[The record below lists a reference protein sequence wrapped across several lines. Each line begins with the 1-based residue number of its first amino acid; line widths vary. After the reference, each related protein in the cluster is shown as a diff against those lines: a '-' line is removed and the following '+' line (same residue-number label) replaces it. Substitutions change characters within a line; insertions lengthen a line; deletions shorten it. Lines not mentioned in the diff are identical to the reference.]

1 MQRFV
6 GAMAFG
12 AALIVCGVGCGEKAP
27 PVYPITG
34 KVTIGG
40 KAYPRVI
47 CYFRPA
53 NEPVTQYTIGVTET
67 DKDGNFPGI
76 RNNAGTGLPAG
87 EYKVTFSCTVVKS
100 SGAALKEDDKPSELG
115 VATIELVPDEYVEG
129 KANETTVVRTTVKK
143 QDGNEFVFDIPVKK
157 SR

>member
-1 MQRFV
+1 MVPFV
-6 GAMAFG
+6 RLF
-12 AALIVCGVGCGEKAP
+12 ALSVFVLPLAGCGEKPP

-67 DKDGNFPGI
+67 DKDGTFPGI

-87 EYKVTFSCTVVKS
+87 EYKVTFSCVVVKS
-100 SGAALKEDDKPSELG
+100 SGAALKEGDKPDEIG
-115 VATIELVPDEYVEG
+115 AATVELVPDEYVEG
-129 KANETTVVRTTVKK
+129 KANETTTARAVVNKNNDNTFT
-143 QDGNEFVFDIPVKK
+143 FDIPTKK

>member
-1 MQRFV
+1 MWRN
-6 GAMAFG
+6 GI
-12 AALIVCGVGCGEKAP
+12 AALAVLVLGLTTGCGGP
-27 PVYPITG
+27 PSVYEVKG

-40 KAYPRVI
+40 KAHPRLI

-67 DKDGNFPGI
+67 DKDGSFPGI

-87 EYKVTFSCTVVKS
+87 EYKVTFSCVVVKS
-100 SGAALKEDDKPSELG
+100 SGAALKEGDKPSELG
-115 VATIELVPDEYVEG
+115 VATVELVPDDYAEG
-129 KANETTVVRTTVKK
+129 KANDTTTVRAVVKK
-143 QDGNEFVFDIPVKK
+143 QNDNEFTFDIPVKG